1 MKVNGF
7 VPSTTKRLLIF
18 SVLLCTLLVLAS
30 CGSGVLASTPTNQ
43 SIHPQVANS
52 EPGSIQIPSLGLDAP
67 ILPVGEDQYGAM
79 QAPGPGHPASDPIW
93 ATAFWWK
100 LGAQPGQPG
109 NAVLAGHVDRNDGSH
124 AIFWNLGQIQP
135 GDLITITTQSGQT
148 LRFQVT
154 NVEAFDNPDGGP
166 NDPVIQRVFGPAST
180 ANLNLITCY
189 GSWIGTDYN
198 QRLVVFSTLV
208 TGS

>member
-1 MKVNGF
+1 
-7 VPSTTKRLLIF
+7 
-18 SVLLCTLLVLAS
+18 
-30 CGSGVLASTPTNQ
+30 
-43 SIHPQVANS
+43 
-52 EPGSIQIPSLGLDAP
+52 
-67 ILPVGEDQYGAM
+67 M
-79 QAPGPGHPASDPIW
+79 QAPGAGHPASDPIW

-109 NAVLAGHVDRNDGSH
+109 NAVLAGHVDRNDGSR
-124 AIFWNLGQIQP
+124 AVFWNLGQIQP

-154 NVEAFDNPDGGP
+154 DVEAFDNPDGGP

-189 GSWIGTDYN
+189 GSWIGTEYN
-198 QRLVVFSTLV
+198 QRLVVFSTLI